1 MEGSDQVTV
10 TVWIHID
17 PKRTFPWC
25 VLRRAI
31 VGGRISTL
39 CLAGDG
45 FEGAV
50 PYGPVLVTTEHPAG
64 LACPACERELA
75 AGTPGAAHALEPE
88 PHDDLRIH
96 EQRTPTRDLRP
107 RVEPELEGPE
117 YDFEGEG

>member
-1 MEGSDQVTV
+1 MI
-10 TVWIHID
+10 VWIHIAQD
-17 PKRTFPWC
+17 RPFPYC

-39 CLAGDG
+39 CLDGDG
-45 FEGAV
+45 FDGAL
-50 PYGPVLVTTEHPAG
+50 PYGPVLVTTEYPTG

-75 AGTPGAAHALEPE
+75 AGTRGAAHAVEPE
-88 PHDDLRIH
+88 PYDELRVH

-107 RVEPELEGPE
+107 RVEPEIEEPE